1 MCENKEYSQALPAHP
16 DGQAH
21 CHLGSAPH
29 VHTHKKAVLDRLA
42 KASGHLDSVIRMIS
56 QDRDCSEV
64 LIQLAA
70 VRSAINNAGKILL
83 QDHINECITDAV
95 RHNDQQKID
104 DLNRAIE
111 QFIK

>member
-1 MCENKEYSQALPAHP
+1 MCENEKCSETLHTYP

-21 CHLGSAPH
+21 CRSGSAPH

-42 KASGHLDSVIRMIS
+42 KVSGHLDSVIRMI
-56 QDRDCSEV
+56 DRDQDCAEV

-70 VRSAINNAGKILL
+70 VRAAINNAGKIIL

-95 RHNDQQKID
+95 RHNDQQKINE
-104 DLNRAIE
+104 LNRAID